1 METEKYRALMC
12 AIETGSLTA
21 AAERLQYTPSGISR
35 MVSALEEE
43 TGFPLLLR
51 EHGGV
56 RPTAECAQMLG
67 AFRALLYA
75 ADSCAQL
82 SAGIRG
88 LEIGTVAVGTAYAAF
103 YAPLARAAADFH
115 ARFPG
120 ILVQL
125 RSGYSSELLGEL
137 NEQKLDIAMISR
149 REGGH
154 NWLPLFDDA
163 MTAWVPA
170 SHPLAALSALPVEE
184 FAREAYIETY
194 PDADIDNARVFARCG
209 VKPNLQFSTQD
220 SYATYSMVE
229 AGLGLSMNNA
239 VNGRLWSGGV
249 KILPLDP
256 PQYVEI
262 GIASRADASPA
273 AKRFLD
279 FLRTY
284 LAGIHGQTE
293 ENTH

>member
-1 METEKYRALMC
+1 MEIERYRALMC
-12 AIETGSLTA
+12 AIDSGSLTA
-21 AAERLQYTPSGISR
+21 AAGKLQYTLSGISR

-43 TGFPLLLR
+43 LGFALLLR

-56 RPTAECAQMLG
+56 RPTAECERLMG
-67 AFRALLYA
+67 AFRKLLYT
-75 ADSCAQL
+75 ADNCAQL
-82 SAGIRG
+82 ASGIRG
-88 LEIGTVAVGTAYAAF
+88 LEIGSVTVGAAYAAF
-103 YAPLARAAADFH
+103 YAPLARASADFH

-137 NEQKLDIAMISR
+137 NARRLDLAMISR

-154 NWLPLFDDA
+154 DWLPLFDDA

-170 SHPLAALSALPVEE
+170 SHPLAALPALPVEK

-194 PDADIDNARVFARCG
+194 PDADIDNTHVFARCG

-273 AKRFLD
+273 ARRFLD
-279 FLRTY
+279 FLRPY
-284 LAGIHGQTE
+284 LVNMH
-293 ENTH
+293 

>member
-1 METEKYRALMC
+1 MEIERYRALMC
-12 AIETGSLTA
+12 AIDSGSLTA
-21 AAERLQYTPSGISR
+21 AAGKLQYTLSGISR
-35 MVSALEEE
+35 MVAALEEE
-43 TGFPLLLR
+43 LGFALLLR

-56 RPTAECAQMLG
+56 RPTAECERLMG
-67 AFRALLYA
+67 AFRELLYT
-75 ADSCAQL
+75 ADNCAQL
-82 SAGIRG
+82 ASGIRG
-88 LEIGTVAVGTAYAAF
+88 LEIGSVTVGAAYAAF
-103 YAPLARAAADFH
+103 YAPLARASADFH

-137 NEQKLDIAMISR
+137 NARRLDLAMISR

-154 NWLPLFDDA
+154 DWLPLFDDA

-170 SHPLAALSALPVEE
+170 SHPLAALPALPVEE

-194 PDADIDNARVFARCG
+194 PDADIDNTRVFARCG

-279 FLRTY
+279 FLRPY
-284 LAGIHGQTE
+284 LVNIH
-293 ENTH
+293 

>member
-1 METEKYRALMC
+1 MEIERYRALMC
-12 AIETGSLTA
+12 AIDSGSLTA
-21 AAERLQYTPSGISR
+21 AAGKLQYTLSGISR
-35 MVSALEEE
+35 MVAALEEE
-43 TGFPLLLR
+43 LGFSLLLR

-56 RPTAECAQMLG
+56 RPTAECERLMG
-67 AFRALLYA
+67 AFRELLYT
-75 ADSCAQL
+75 ADNCAQL
-82 SAGIRG
+82 ASGIRG
-88 LEIGTVAVGTAYAAF
+88 LEIGSVTVGAAYAAF
-103 YAPLARAAADFH
+103 YAPLARASADFH

-137 NEQKLDIAMISR
+137 NARRLDLAMISR

-154 NWLPLFDDA
+154 DWLPLFNDA
-163 MTAWVPA
+163 MTAWVPS
-170 SHPLAALSALPVEE
+170 SHPLAALPALPVEE

-194 PDADIDNARVFARCG
+194 PDADIDNTRVFARCG

-239 VNGRLWSGGV
+239 VNGRLWSDGV

-273 AKRFLD
+273 ARRFLD
-279 FLRTY
+279 FLRPY
-284 LAGIHGQTE
+284 LVNIH
-293 ENTH
+293 